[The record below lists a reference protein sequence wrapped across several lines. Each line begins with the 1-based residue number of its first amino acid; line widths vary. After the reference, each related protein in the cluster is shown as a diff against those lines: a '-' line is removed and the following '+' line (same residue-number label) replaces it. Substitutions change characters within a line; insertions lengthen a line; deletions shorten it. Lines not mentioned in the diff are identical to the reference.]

1 MSKIKTL
8 RLQNFKAI
16 TDMQA
21 DFNGC
26 TAIVTGGNNKGKT
39 SFLKGIVER
48 IRFIRP
54 DVMLK
59 EGTTEGKGEM
69 TLNTGERFIWE
80 FDAKGKDKL
89 TLITT
94 EGEKRNV
101 TVELGAKYF
110 PKTFDIDKF
119 LNSTPKQQS
128 KQLQDALGINT
139 TEIDSRYL
147 DAYNKRKDKNAQ
159 AEKYQVKLTQMM
171 EVPPCEFVNV
181 DELKAKV
188 EQVRNK
194 LNNEYLANKKSND
207 ELRAKWNTDCEAI
220 RKSVNAH
227 NAKQAE
233 YDTKIATATQALHT
247 LKSVGYDG
255 QEVQKFITTLGTFR
269 QPTQVYEQ
277 HIPKEPTY
285 IVEMPADTEIKEAN
299 NAVYDAVET
308 NVKAQ
313 AYKDYIDYKET
324 VKQAKIDAEEADTLV
339 KSIEAERNKII
350 AAANM
355 PDGVEFSVEG
365 LTYNKMPI
373 DRNQLSS
380 SRITILALQIATYA
394 LGDVKTLFFDASY
407 LDKNSLSEVNEY
419 AKSQGLQLL
428 IERPDFEGGEIE
440 YRLICDNAD
449 GEPQTTLFN

>member
-16 TDMQA
+16 ADIQA

-39 SFLKGIVER
+39 SFLQGLVNR
-48 IRFIRP
+48 IRFVRP
-54 DVMLK
+54 DVMVK
-59 EGTTEGKGEM
+59 EGATDGKGEM
-69 TLNTGERFIWE
+69 TLDTGERFIWE
-80 FDAKGKDKL
+80 FDVKGKDKL
-89 TLITT
+89 TLITK

-147 DAYNKRKDKNAQ
+147 DAYNKRKDKNAL

-171 EVPPCEFVNV
+171 EVPPCEFVDV
-181 DELKAKV
+181 EKLKANV
-188 EQVRNK
+188 EQVRTK
-194 LNNEYLANKKSND
+194 LNNEYLANKKTND
-207 ELRAKWNTDCEAI
+207 ELRAKWNADCDAV
-220 RKSVNAH
+220 RKSVNDH
-227 NAKQAE
+227 NTKQAE
-233 YDTKIATATQALHT
+233 YDTKITTATQALNT
-247 LKSVGYDG
+247 LQSVGYDG
-255 QEVQKFITTLGTFR
+255 QDVQKFITTLSTFK
-269 QPTQVYEQ
+269 QPTQVFEQ
-277 HIPKEPTY
+277 HQPKEPAY
-285 IVEMPADTEIKEAN
+285 IQEMPNDAELQEAN
-299 NAVYDAVET
+299 NAVYGAVET

-313 AYKDYIDYKET
+313 AYKDYIDYKAT
-324 VKQAKIDAEEADTLV
+324 VKQAKIEAEEAEAAV
-339 KSIEAERNKII
+339 KAIEAERNEMI
-350 AAANM
+350 AAAKM
-355 PDGVEFSVEG
+355 PDGVEFGIDG
-365 LTYNKMPI
+365 LTYNKLPI

-380 SRITILALQIATYA
+380 SRITILALQIATFA

-407 LDKNSLSEVNEY
+407 LDKNSLSDVNEY

-440 YRLICDNAD
+440 YRLICDNSD
-449 GEPQTTLFN
+449 SEPQTTLFN